1 MFEKSITE
9 LNIKKRTVEL
19 LESFNIKTI
28 DDLIRMKESELG
40 ALDGIGLSQVRKIE
54 EALAEINLSLEPEL
68 PKEEKVSNY
77 NKINSDKYRKKIKR
91 FTLQFNIKD
100 AEARAWFEQQD
111 NPGDYLK
118 GLILKDKAERRFKD
132 DISSKL
138 SQSILEETE
147 EKTEIIEPKTLPPKK
162 RKGR

>member
-1 MFEKSITE
+1 MLERSITE
-9 LNIKKRTVEL
+9 LNIKKRTVNL

-40 ALDGIGLSQVRKIE
+40 ALEGIGLFQVRKIE

-77 NKINSDKYRKKIKR
+77 NKINSDKYRKKIRR

-100 AEARAWFEQQD
+100 AEAREWFEQQE

-118 GLILKDKAERRFKD
+118 SLILKDKAERSC
-132 DISSKL
+132 I
-138 SQSILEETE
+138 
-147 EKTEIIEPKTLPPKK
+147 
-162 RKGR
+162 

>member
-1 MFEKSITE
+1 MLEKSITE
-9 LNIKKRTVEL
+9 LNIKQRTVNL

-28 DDLIRMKESELG
+28 DDLTRMKESELG
-40 ALDGIGLSQVRKIE
+40 ALNGIGLLQVRKIE

-77 NKINSDKYRKKIKR
+77 NKINSDKYRKKIRR

-100 AEARAWFEQQD
+100 AEAREWFEQQE

-118 GLILKDKAERRFKD
+118 RLILKDKAERSC
-132 DISSKL
+132 I
-138 SQSILEETE
+138 
-147 EKTEIIEPKTLPPKK
+147 
-162 RKGR
+162 

>member
-1 MFEKSITE
+1 MLERSITE
-9 LNIKKRTVEL
+9 LNIKKRTVNL

-40 ALDGIGLSQVRKIE
+40 ALEGIGLLQVRKIE

-68 PKEEKVSNY
+68 TKEEKVSNY
-77 NKINSDKYRKKIKR
+77 NKINSDKYRKKIRR

-100 AEARAWFEQQD
+100 AEAREWFEQQE

-118 GLILKDKAERRFKD
+118 SLILKDKAERSC
-132 DISSKL
+132 I
-138 SQSILEETE
+138 
-147 EKTEIIEPKTLPPKK
+147 
-162 RKGR
+162 